1 MVFEMND
8 IIQFHIDG
16 FKDSYIFKIQPPSMT
31 IIKSYKKLD
40 IQDEREK
47 VINKVME
54 IRKNVLIDEILMESE
69 EYVHDNLMKLG
80 ITVQKLLKRQCVK
93 DLKELLEEYHNML
106 IFTNDPVVPWELLS
120 IGDKPACL
128 NYSIGRVITGR
139 SISAK
144 IEKKEK
150 DIIQILFIGNPSG
163 DLESSVEEI
172 KNIKLELK
180 TAINQGYIKTSTLIG
195 SEATTVNIIEI
206 MKKIKFDIIH
216 YSGHAFFDEK
226 IPEKSGIILADKNIT
241 AKEISEY
248 TDHLPAIV
256 FINACESA
264 QANIE
269 LEGEMQVSGLAE
281 AFIQAGTK
289 TFIGSIWPIDNTDA
303 INFAYSFYQNLL
315 QEDKTIGDCV
325 LESKNELYNSKSSH
339 AWASF
344 LMFGDPNTKPFSFS
358 NELKISAE
366 KLIIQPIKQPFQLRA
381 LKNDPIIKS
390 IVVDSEIIK
399 KIIPFGIE
407 KLLLKKIQDDAF
419 NIILGPAGM
428 GKTSCKYFLSQNDRD
443 IKFVEIDKKFLKGI
457 NNTEFILR
465 THEELKTLA
474 EKHSHVVLVLDE
486 EQNRSDMNVENL
498 IEIIHNLFESGC
510 PTKLKE
516 NLRVLMFLRT
526 KSYKSIIKEE
536 MIPHHWKVQ
545 KTWLEG
551 IRLSEESME
560 RFFTIHNLSKDNF
573 TKPAFNT
580 LIKRISSRG
589 WIYPI
594 FADNLLLYLE
604 KNRKEQFTADDL
616 ENVQISDDI
625 IDTVKNL
632 VYNIRTKA
640 ERNIWSC
647 IVSLNKTF
655 ELNPPL
661 WLIKTTLKIMLNVD
675 ISTIDELLRELL
687 KDKIIIEE
695 KDEIIL
701 GEGGILGDK
710 DCYIYSLSHD
720 IYYEVTPKKNYDGEF
735 AIELIDKIEA
745 ELNNN
750 LEKAKEISNIKR
762 LRIFLKNVLQRFY
775 FLCATEYIDNT
786 EYIDK
791 VLEYLNSVD
800 LNIQRTLIP
809 DLERLVFDF
818 YARKKIESIAKLYL
832 FIGNYHEK
840 SEKVLTATDYY
851 NIGCHL
857 LEVQKIDSSDYRF
870 KNGKLY
876 DKLMDTLKTNI
887 DKFENKCAVE
897 LASWQWKAAALFAA
911 SQDNHV
917 ISNRYNKANEVRYIL
932 VDAFMGTNKSWAAAE
947 IQWIAEISELN
958 NKLDNAVQY
967 YNDAIKLLEPYEHH
981 IFNVRDYL
989 LKISHILE
997 VLNRLDEK
1005 DKIDAKISKIN
1016 EMIRLMTKSEGLK
1029 VHIISGAG
1037 DLFSANQIC
1046 YKILQEIEASVTI
1059 KPAAPEGKVDIL
1071 IPFGTPLVPNVGELI
1086 FDYMDRDVINKM
1098 LISSGYWIKTPT
1110 REGKPLVIAI
1120 AGYTMFDTRR
1130 EAESFIE
1137 KEDFKKLINLI

>member
-1 MVFEMND
+1 MND

-31 IIKSYKKLD
+31 IIKSYEKLD
-40 IQDEREK
+40 IQDAREK

-54 IRKNVLIDEILMESE
+54 IRKKVLLDEILTESE
-69 EYVHDNLMKLG
+69 EYLHDNLMKLG
-80 ITVQKLLKRQCVK
+80 TTVQKLMKRQCVK
-93 DLKELLEEYHNML
+93 DLKELLEKYHNLL

-120 IGDKPACL
+120 IDNKPACL
-128 NYSIGRVITGR
+128 NYSIGRIITGR
-139 SISAK
+139 IISAK
-144 IEKKEK
+144 IEKEKK
-150 DIIQILFIGNPSG
+150 DIIQILFIGDPSG
-163 DLESSVEEI
+163 DLESSIEEI

-180 TAINQGYIKTSTLIG
+180 TAIDHGYIKTSTLIG
-195 SEATTVNIIEI
+195 SEATTANIIEI

-226 IPEKSGIILADKNIT
+226 IPEKSGIKLADKNIT
-241 AKEISEY
+241 AKEVSEY
-248 TDHLPAIV
+248 TDHLPEIV

-269 LEGEMQVSGLAE
+269 LEGGKQLSGLAE
-281 AFIQAGTK
+281 AFIQSGTK
-289 TFIGSIWPIDNTDA
+289 TFIGSIWPIDNKDA

-315 QEDKTIGDCV
+315 QEDKTIGECM

-344 LMFGDPNTKPFSFS
+344 LMFGDPNSIPFSFS
-358 NELKISAE
+358 NELKNNVE
-366 KLIIQPIKQPFQLRA
+366 KLIIQPIEQPFQLRA

-390 IVVDSEIIK
+390 IVLDSEIIS

-407 KLLLKKIQDDAF
+407 NLLLKKIQDDEF
-419 NIILGPAGM
+419 NIILGSAGM
-428 GKTSCKYFLSQNDRD
+428 GKTKCKYLLSQNDRD
-443 IKFVEIDKKFLKGI
+443 IKFVEIDKRFLKGI

-465 THEELKTLA
+465 MHGELKTLA
-474 EKHSHVVLVLDE
+474 EKHRYIVLVLDE
-486 EQNRSDMNVENL
+486 EQNRSDMTVENL

-536 MIPHHWKVQ
+536 KIPHYWKVQ

-551 IRLSEESME
+551 IRLTDEAIEK
-560 RFFTIHNLSKDNF
+560 FFAIHNLSKDNF
-573 TKPAFNT
+573 TKPAFDT

-589 WIYPI
+589 YIYPI

-604 KNRKEQFTADDL
+604 KNRKEQFTSDDI

-632 VYNIRTKA
+632 VYNIRTEA
-640 ERNIWSC
+640 ERNIWSS

-661 WLIKTTLKIMLNVD
+661 WLIKTTLKSILTVD
-675 ISTIDELLRELL
+675 ISNIDELLQELL
-687 KDKIIIEE
+687 KDKLIIEE

-710 DCYIYSLSHD
+710 DSYIYSLSHD
-720 IYYEVTPKKNYDGEF
+720 IYYEVTPKKKYDDEF
-735 AIELIDKIEA
+735 TLELIDKIEV
-745 ELNNN
+745 ELNKN

-775 FLCATEYIDNT
+775 FLSATEYIDNT

-818 YARKKIESIAKLYL
+818 YARNNIESIAKLYL

-840 SEKVLTATDYY
+840 SENLLTATDYY

-876 DKLMDTLKTNI
+876 NKLMDDLKTSI
-887 DKFENKCAVE
+887 DKFENKCTVE
-897 LASWQWKAAALFAA
+897 LASWQWKAAALFAT
-911 SQDNHV
+911 SQDNHE
-917 ISNRYNKANEVRYIL
+917 ISNRYDKAIEVRKIL
-932 VDAFMGTNKSWAAAE
+932 VDAFMGTNKPWAAAE
-947 IQWIAEISELN
+947 IQWLAEISELN

-967 YNDAIKLLEPYEHH
+967 YNEAITLLEPYEHH

-989 LKISHILE
+989 SKISLLLE
-997 VLNRLDEK
+997 ILNRLDEK
-1005 DKIDAKISKIN
+1005 EKIDAKIYEIN
-1016 EMIRLMTKSEGLK
+1016 EKIRSMIKSDGLK
-1029 VHIISGAG
+1029 VHIISGGG
-1037 DLFSANQIC
+1037 DLFSANQIY
-1046 YKILQEIEASVTI
+1046 YKILHEINASVTI
-1059 KPAAPEGKVDIL
+1059 KPAAPEEKVDIL

-1086 FDYMDRDVINKM
+1086 FNYMDRDIINKM
-1098 LISSGYWIKTPT
+1098 LTSSGYWIKKPT
-1110 REGKPLVIAI
+1110 REGDPLVIAI

-1137 KEDFKKLINLI
+1137 KEDFKELINLI